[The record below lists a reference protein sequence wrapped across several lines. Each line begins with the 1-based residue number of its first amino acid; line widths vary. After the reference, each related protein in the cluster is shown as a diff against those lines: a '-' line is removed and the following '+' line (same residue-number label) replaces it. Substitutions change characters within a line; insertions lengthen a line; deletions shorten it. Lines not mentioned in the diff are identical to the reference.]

1 MKKFTLPTVQQ
12 IIAWANDKALIHPV
26 MFLGGR
32 PEMPYIK
39 KGRIYH
45 YFKLRQDHHAYE
57 LLMTSEKDLGVLS

>member
-1 MKKFTLPTVQQ
+1 MKKFSLPTIQQ
-12 IIAWANDKALIHPV
+12 IIAWANGGSL

-32 PEMPYIK
+32 PEMPYIL

-45 YFKLRQDHHAYE
+45 YFKLHQDQYN